1 MIAGATIYILGI
13 EPESH
18 TYITEIS
25 TPMWLRAKGGTL
37 IPKPV
42 IKTYIGQDGGK
53 EWGTH

>member
-1 MIAGATIYILGI
+1 MYVLGI

-25 TPMWLRAKGGTL
+25 APMRLRAKGGTV

-42 IKTYIGQDGGK
+42 IKTYVCQDGRK